1 MFYVSAN
8 VDADTYLFQSIL
20 TQMVL
25 KLDKT
30 KNKLIKTQG
39 LKMHLKKYENK

>member
-20 TQMVL
+20 TQVAL
-25 KLDKT
+25 KLDNN
-30 KNKLIKTQG
+30 KNKLIKPHG
-39 LKMHLKKYENK
+39 LKIHLKKYEKK